1 MKNHPQSGSVLL
13 EALISML
20 IFAFGVLALFG
31 MQAVAMKNMSQSNY
45 RATAVYLAS
54 QLVGSAQGDIN
65 HLATYQYT
73 SGTANTKIDP
83 WLAEVTAALPQAGAT
98 VDVDTA
104 NSTLTVTVSW
114 QAPGDSVSHQH
125 SVSTYVAYN

>member
-13 EALISML
+13 EALISIL

-54 QLVGSAQGDIN
+54 QLIGSAQGDIN

-73 SGTANTKIDP
+73 GGTPNAKIDP
-83 WLAEVTAALPQAGAT
+83 WLAEVTAALPQAGAV
-98 VDVDTA
+98 VDVDSA
-104 NSTLTVTVSW
+104 NSSLTVTVSW

-125 SVSTYVAYN
+125 TVSTYVAYN